1 MEDFKKYGLANL
13 ELRAVHTQDDP
24 VLAELTKEMDEVNA
38 IVNEILNQFAKIDSS
53 IKAWQGEF
61 FNFSS
66 TCFDVAGGISSKYE
80 NSKRDPSVGEVLV
93 GVGAMAV
100 GLVSGAAGLVGG
112 AVKKYKANKE
122 KQRQLD
128 EALELK
134 KQVAEEKMPYIGDVR
149 KRMSTLGAK
158 IEKLYS
164 AEFGKQVNVSDEN
177 LKKKTEIFKKV
188 FIMAV
193 QKRVLNDT
201 MDFVRAEMSA
211 WLSGRHNS
219 DYKPKTLADILA
231 EEMSGWRTRLGP
243 QISVKST
250 NWKDFILAF
259 LKNAGEEVPVP
270 LSFLLTEPAM
280 FKSFVNVQLENLDDL
295 EYLVDSEDGDRTYEP
310 IVLMQGDSPTVINAN
325 AAKLLSH
332 NHFYQSCKEI
342 LSSNKM
348 PDYPKTNQP
357 TEQKV
362 AMIILSVL
370 SLGLGILIG
379 LLCAEMWSKDGF
391 FWTIF
396 CGLVYA
402 GFIGLICLAVEYV
415 PEWID
420 GILPSS
426 RLIDKWHSDV
436 YARNS
441 AIEHAKFELN
451 CKNNQI

>member
-13 ELRAVHTQDDP
+13 KLRAVHTQDDP

-38 IVNEILNQFAKIDSS
+38 IVNVILNQFAKIDSS

-122 KQRQLD
+122 KQRHLN
-128 EALELK
+128 ETLVLK
-134 KQVAEEKMPYIGDVR
+134 KQIAEEKMPYIGDVR
-149 KRMSTLGAK
+149 KRMSTLGEK

-164 AEFGKQVNVSDEN
+164 AEFGKKVNVSDEN

-188 FIMAV
+188 FIMTV
-193 QKRVLNDT
+193 QKRILNDT
-201 MDFVRAEMSA
+201 VDFVRAELSA

-219 DYKPKTLADILA
+219 GYKPKKPAVILA
-231 EEMSGWRTRLGP
+231 EEMSGWSTRLSP
-243 QISVKST
+243 QISVKSR
-250 NWKDFILAF
+250 NWKEFILDF
-259 LKNAGEEVPVP
+259 LKNAGDEVPVP
-270 LSFLLTEPAM
+270 LSFLLTEPAI
-280 FKSFVNVQLENLDDL
+280 FKSFVNVQLENLN
-295 EYLVDSEDGDRTYEP
+295 DSEYSRTYAP
-310 IVLMQGDSPTVINAN
+310 IVVMQGDSPTVINAN

-362 AMIILSVL
+362 AMIIMTVL

-379 LLCAEMWSKDGF
+379 ILCAEMWSKDGF

-396 CGLVYA
+396 CFLVYV

-441 AIEHAKFELN
+441 AIEYAKFQLN
-451 CKNNQI
+451 CKNNLI

>member
-13 ELRAVHTQDDP
+13 KLRAVHTQDDP

-38 IVNEILNQFAKIDSS
+38 IVNVILNQFAKIDSS

-61 FNFSS
+61 YNFASK
-66 TCFDVAGGISSKYE
+66 CFDVAGGISSKYE
-80 NSKRDPSVGEVLV
+80 NSKRDPTVVEALV
-93 GVGAMAV
+93 GFGAMAV
-100 GLVSGAAGLVGG
+100 GLVSGAVGLVGG
-112 AVKKYKANKE
+112 AVKKYEANKE
-122 KQRQLD
+122 KQRHLN
-128 EALELK
+128 ETLVLK
-134 KQVAEEKMPYIGDVR
+134 KQIAEEKMPYIGDVR
-149 KRMSTLGAK
+149 KRMSTLGEK

-164 AEFGKQVNVSDEN
+164 AEFGKKVNVSDEN

-188 FIMAV
+188 FIITV
-193 QKRVLNDT
+193 QKRILNDT
-201 MDFVRAEMSA
+201 VDFVRAEMSA

-219 DYKPKTLADILA
+219 GYKPKKPAVILA
-231 EEMSGWRTRLGP
+231 EEMSGWSTRLSP
-243 QISVKST
+243 QISVKSR
-250 NWKDFILAF
+250 NWKEFILDF
-259 LKNAGEEVPVP
+259 LKNAGDEVPVP
-270 LSFLLTEPAM
+270 LSFLLTEPAI
-280 FKSFVNVQLENLDDL
+280 FKSFVNVQLENLN
-295 EYLVDSEDGDRTYEP
+295 DSEYSRTYAP
-310 IVLMQGDSPTVINAN
+310 IVVMQGDSPTVINAN

-362 AMIILSVL
+362 AMIIMTVL

-396 CGLVYA
+396 CFLVYV

-441 AIEHAKFELN
+441 AIEYAKFQLN
-451 CKNNQI
+451 CKNNLI